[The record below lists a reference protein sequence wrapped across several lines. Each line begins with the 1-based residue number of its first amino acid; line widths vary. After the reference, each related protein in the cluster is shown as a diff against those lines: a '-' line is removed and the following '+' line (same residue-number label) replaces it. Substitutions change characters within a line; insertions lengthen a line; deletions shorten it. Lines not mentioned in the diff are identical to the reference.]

1 MAYLIIDEWLWE
13 DLAHAKGSE
22 KGKEAFNF
30 LRAIFQKCDNIVI
43 VRPSKFLQ
51 KAFELFS
58 RPDLEAK
65 FVASYFVPY
74 FLQNSNKVCFVET
87 SELPPLPQKFE
98 ESVKDD
104 DHYLVQAYVF
114 VDAETLITTDSKLKD
129 ALIVGGLNC
138 EWRDWHLPIYIQKY
152 LHEVEPNNP
161 EA

>member
-13 DLAHAKGSE
+13 DLSRAKGTE

-51 KAFELFS
+51 KAWNLFS

-65 FVASYFVPY
+65 YVASYFAEY
-74 FLQNSNKVCFVET
+74 FLQNSKKVRFVET
-87 SELPPLPQKFE
+87 SELPPLPKQFE
-98 ESVKDD
+98 ASVKDD

-114 VDAETLITTDSKLKD
+114 VDAELLITTDSPLKD
-129 ALIVGGLNC
+129 ALIAGGLNC
-138 EWRDWHLPIYIQKY
+138 EWRDWFLPQYIEKY
-152 LHEVEPNNP
+152 LHTIEPNTP
-161 EA
+161 KA